1 MDIEKVIQ
9 ELNGRFA
16 LPLPEYYHRRIIFW
30 HDEDREFEDKLD
42 EIQLNNAKMVA
53 LTGSN
58 TFMVKKLLSHDD
70 LTSNYL
76 VYNPL
81 SFDRPDDDWLIDIK
95 LYSEEFRADLISIW
109 MDEMGVVSNL
119 AMRKQV
125 KHYRKFFNAKDR
137 RARIV
142 AQTKTPSNPAQLHLA
157 VMAAICGLK
166 EAQPNQII
174 QSIFRA
180 GFDKNSNALCQ
191 EFVNYGANDAFWAMV
206 RQGTGYCEEDGDIGQ
221 LAIHLL
227 LTASTRTLFQEHLA
241 GLHKFLSLPHQAYC
255 YDFVSDWLRS
265 DDDSQLYEIAPL
277 CGRRSPS
284 APAFWTVAVRGF
296 GGYGMFPLHQ

>member
-30 HDEDREFEDKLD
+30 HDGDREFEDKLD

-109 MDEMGVVSNL
+109 MDEIGMTGKL
-119 AMRKQV
+119 ALPTL
-125 KHYRKFFNAKDR
+125 
-137 RARIV
+137 I
-142 AQTKTPSNPAQLHLA
+142 
-157 VMAAICGLK
+157 
-166 EAQPNQII
+166 
-174 QSIFRA
+174 
-180 GFDKNSNALCQ
+180 ALCSIALGRPVQ
-191 EFVNYGANDAFWAMV
+191 SSLVVLGEISIS
-206 RQGTGYCEEDGDIGQ
+206 GTMIKVDE
-221 LAIHLL
+221 L
-227 LTASTRTLFQEHLA
+227 ASTLQVCLDSGAKRVLIPSTSFVDFATVPPDLMSAFQLI
-241 GLHKFLSLPHQAYC
+241 PYQ
-255 YDFVSDWLRS
+255 
-265 DDDSQLYEIAPL
+265 
-277 CGRRSPS
+277 S
-284 APAFWTVAVRGF
+284 AEDAVFKALGVE
-296 GGYGMFPLHQ
+296 

>member
-42 EIQLNNAKMVA
+42 EIQLNHAKIVA

-109 MDEMGVVSNL
+109 MDEMGLVSSL

-142 AQTKTPSNPAQLHLA
+142 AQTKVPSNPAQLHLA

-174 QSIFRA
+174 QSVQFNFLQILTSISI
-180 GFDKNSNALCQ
+180 DTNSFLESFARVLVLMPTS
-191 EFVNYGANDAFWAMV
+191 FANSV
-206 RQGTGYCEEDGDIGQ
+206 
-221 LAIHLL
+221 LL
-227 LTASTRTLFQEHLA
+227 HS
-241 GLHKFLSLPHQAYC
+241 LSMSILK
-255 YDFVSDWLRS
+255 SL
-265 DDDSQLYEIAPL
+265 L
-277 CGRRSPS
+277 
-284 APAFWTVAVRGF
+284 
-296 GGYGMFPLHQ
+296 